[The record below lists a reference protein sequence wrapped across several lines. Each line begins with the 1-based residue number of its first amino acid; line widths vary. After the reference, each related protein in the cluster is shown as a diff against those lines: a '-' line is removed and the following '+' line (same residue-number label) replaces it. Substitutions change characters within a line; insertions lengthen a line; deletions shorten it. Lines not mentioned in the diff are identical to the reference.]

1 MKNVFQI
8 FDSRRF
14 FLLLCVGVVVF
25 FVFFVCLFLIKKNT
39 QFILDLFVL
48 YSCFFSENNL
58 MFFGFFLSH
67 CQKPNKCVVFH
78 IKKIKTGKYEY

>member
-25 FVFFVCLFLIKKNT
+25 FVFFVCLFLIKKTT

-58 MFFGFFLSH
+58 SFFFFSVSLSEAKQM
-67 CQKPNKCVVFH
+67 CCFSYKKNKNW
-78 IKKIKTGKYEY
+78 KI